1 MQVPIKN
8 NLKKVKNIM
17 KLPGAYYS
25 YKTHKGTT
33 DDAIKYDSL
42 KNLYPLLKKQA
53 GYYAELSQLAF
64 NQQKWKEALHYINK
78 AIDHETKEQ
87 QHLFYKHKA
96 FIFEQLNNKDQFI
109 KWLEEYLK
117 FHPQDSQS
125 LLKLAQTHLKLHNT
139 KTAVSYLS
147 QYLTQHPNDYDLN
160 LEIAHY
166 YLKLKQYNEAIQH
179 ANHYLKRFTAN
190 SDALLL
196 IIDAYKKNKQYNKAV
211 PYIKTYLASH
221 PTDVVKSYQLAVHLE
236 QQNDYQEA
244 VEYYK
249 HTIHNNVDQYS
260 SRELATINYE
270 LGLIQLKLNDTNAAN
285 HHFNEAVYLSDNDKA
300 HIWGVGVIHEQH
312 KHWQLAI
319 DAFIKQLDLLPD
331 DANLIY
337 EIGLLY
343 RKLKQPQ
350 NAIHYFEQALQ
361 RDKVLSPWHYNLAVS
376 YEDIGDFKN
385 AERWFESAIDRQQTH
400 RPGNYRKLA
409 RIYNKLGKY
418 DQALASYNEAELFS
432 MPSNM
437 GKATYDKNI
446 KKLSIRYGISYN
458 HYNVDD
464 KMVFY
469 ESLSGAR
476 VMCNPAGVFDYVLE
490 HKDFEDF
497 THVWVVNNFNN
508 IPKMLRNKDNIIFV
522 KRNSDAYFKYISTAK
537 YLICNSTFSDFITRK
552 PEQKYLQ
559 TTHGVFY
566 KTVGRDSAGTQLGV
580 AGSTRNLL
588 QATHILSPNDFMV
601 GKQKSAYSI
610 EGIYAGEM
618 AKAGYP
624 RIDVT
629 LNASAELQEYMKNHI
644 NNLDKTKKIVLYA
657 PTWRGE
663 NKKGNSFDTDKLV
676 HDLSQLAKLDANI
689 LFRGHTITQGL
700 LKNIKLPE
708 NIILPPN
715 DIATNELL
723 NITDVIISDYS
734 SVFFDF
740 IPTER
745 PIVHYIYDIDD
756 YVASRGLNLSTDE
769 LPGFIAKNTEQL
781 VKAVQR
787 GLDDPTP
794 SSQYLAA
801 KDKFCPLDHGH
812 SGEAVAKWFFYGDTS
827 QVEII
832 KESNYQQHDLYLG
845 GTFSDSTVL
854 PQFVNDVNNNIAN
867 HHSVSVMLKK
877 QVAEDT
883 EKFKYMQQLDDSVN
897 FLAHAG
903 PMPMTLKE
911 MMAITDLSKDEVYH
925 NASMKQARQ
934 TAYEREARRLFGDS
948 TFDYVE
954 NLEQTS
960 PYWQGITEI
969 MTNRNK

>member
-1 MQVPIKN
+1 MPIQN
-8 NLKKVKNIM
+8 NLKKVKNIL
-17 KLPGAYYS
+17 KLPVAYYS
-25 YKTHKGTT
+25 YKTANENT

-53 GYYAELSQLAF
+53 GYYAELSNLAF
-64 NQQKWKEALHYINK
+64 NQHKWNDALHYINK
-78 AIDHETKEQ
+78 AIDHVTREQ
-87 QHLFYKHKA
+87 RYLFYKQKA
-96 FIFEQLNNKDQFI
+96 LILEQQNKPQQYIDF
-109 KWLEEYLK
+109 LADYLK
-117 FHPQDSQS
+117 YYHQDSQA
-125 LLKLAQTHLKLHNT
+125 LLKMVRTQLKLHNT
-139 KTAVSYLS
+139 KTAVSYLA
-147 QYLTQHPNDYDLN
+147 QYLKQHPNDYEYH
-160 LEIAHY
+160 LEIAQY
-166 YLKLKQYNEAIQH
+166 YLKLKEYNHTIEH
-179 ANHYLKRFTAN
+179 ANYYLSRYTAN
-190 SDALLL
+190 AKALLL
-196 IIDAYKKNKQYNKAV
+196 IIDAYKKHKQYNKAV
-211 PYIKTYLASH
+211 PYIKKYLASH
-221 PTDVVKSYQLAVHLE
+221 PTDVAKSYQLARYYDKQGKH
-236 QQNDYQEA
+236 QEA
-244 VEYYK
+244 VDYYK
-249 HTIHNNVDQYS
+249 HTINNSVDQYS
-260 SRELATINYE
+260 ARELSNLNYE
-270 LGLIQLKLNDTNAAN
+270 LGLIQLKLKDNVSADNS
-285 HHFNEAVYLSDNDKA
+285 FNEAVYLSGDNKA
-300 HIWGVGVIHEQH
+300 HTWGIGVIHE
-312 KHWQLAI
+312 KNEHWQLAV
-319 DAFIKQLDLLPD
+319 DAFIKQLDYLPD
-331 DANLIY
+331 DASLIY
-337 EIGLLY
+337 KIGTLY
-343 RKLKQPQ
+343 RKLKQPH

-385 AERWFESAIDRQQTH
+385 AEKWFESAIQRQQTH

-409 RIYNKLGKY
+409 RIYNKLGKFE
-418 DQALASYNEAELFS
+418 QALDAYNEAELFS

-437 GKATYDKNI
+437 GKATYEKNI
-446 KKLSIRYGISYN
+446 KKLSIRYGISYE
-458 HYNVDD
+458 HYNIDD

-476 VMCNPAGVFDYVLE
+476 VMCNPAGVFDYVLD

-497 THVWVVNNFNN
+497 THVWVVNNFDN
-508 IPKMLRNKDNIIFV
+508 IPKLLRQRDNIIFV
-522 KRNSDAYFKYISTAK
+522 KRNSDAYFKYISIAK

-552 PEQKYLQ
+552 PDQKYLQ

-610 EGIYAGEM
+610 EGIYSGQM

-629 LNASAELQEYMKNHI
+629 LNASEELQEYMKNHI

-663 NKKGNSFDTDKLV
+663 NKKGNSFDTEKLV
-676 HDLSQLAKLDANI
+676 NDLSQLAKLDANI

-700 LKNIKLPE
+700 LKNVKLPE

-745 PIVHYIYDIDD
+745 PIVHYIYDIDE
-756 YVASRGLNLSTDE
+756 YVANRGLNLSTDE
-769 LPGFIAKNTEQL
+769 LPGFIAKSTEEL
-781 VKAVQR
+781 VNAVQK
-787 GLDDPTP
+787 GLTDPTP
-794 SSQYLAA
+794 SPQYLTA
-801 KDKFCPLDHGH
+801 KDKFCPLDKGH

-832 KESNYQQHDLYLG
+832 KENNYKQRDLYLG
-845 GTFSDSTVL
+845 GNFSDTDVL
-854 PQFVNDVNNNIAN
+854 PTFVKDVNNRIADG
-867 HHSVSVMLKK
+867 HSVSIMLKK
-877 QVAEDT
+877 QISEDA
-883 EKFKYMQQLDDSVN
+883 EKFNYMNQLDDSTN

-911 MMAITDLSKDEVYH
+911 MIAIADLKKENVYH
-925 NASMKQARQ
+925 DVTMKQARKA
-934 TAYEREARRLFGDS
+934 AYERETRRLFGDS
-948 TFDYVE
+948 TFEYVE

-960 PYWQGITEI
+960 PYWQGIYE
-969 MTNRNK
+969 MLSDKN